1 VKIRPYW
8 KSDFDYIKEWDDN
21 DKTHAKWCA
30 NLLQYPLIFHE
41 FQKYID
47 DEEKKWN
54 QCAFTVTRENGI
66 PMGFFCLGFKFER
79 RSLSNIESMSAEDA
93 LEVKADKG
101 CNYDNNS
108 GFLKFVILDNKERG
122 KGFGKEMLHK
132 IIEYSFASAN
142 LSSVRLVVFDNNRS
156 AIKTYIDAGF
166 YETEHIPDAFHYKDE
181 LWGRCFMNITRNK

>member
-66 PMGFFCLGFKFER
+66 PMGFFCLGF
-79 RSLSNIESMSAEDA
+79 
-93 LEVKADKG
+93 
-101 CNYDNNS
+101 NYDDNS